1 MQTPLIDLESARALV
16 ARGWSVVP
24 TASDAEKRPQGSFAT
39 AKSWRD
45 FSDRLPTD
53 AELAGWFGA
62 KPRRGGVVLHKGQLC
77 VDRDTKDSMPDGSA
91 PWEETDHGSHEFFL
105 CAAEAKPSHDHDAKI
120 DYLTYGSF
128 VRLANPRCL
137 LDWKG
142 DLPRWEV
149 GAAKTA
155 AAPDVE
161 TAAVPLSGG
170 TIRDTLIAQGWKS
183 IGVHG
188 NREDFSRPGAAHP
201 SRCDAS
207 LFDGSSFKVWSTAA
221 MAPNPAQNQEP
232 PPAPVI
238 KSAAELAEED
248 PQLTEAVVTFCRR
261 GSFALVSGDPKA
273 GKTTLALKICAKKA
287 AEGFRCLYADF
298 ENGPALFWHRLKK
311 VSSSPLEC
319 LHYLD
324 CRFSPTIDYIA
335 AAMREIGGGDLL
347 VIDCWGLLIAGD
359 GVEDESSNA
368 LVSQYFL
375 RVRRTIGEFNA
386 ATIILHHTPKSG
398 ANEKLCFAGAGA
410 SSLQRY
416 VQTIARISQDK
427 SGAYWFNALCR
438 EFDDPFTPVLIRPAP
453 PLGLQSQTW
462 LPQ

>member
-1 MQTPLIDLESARALV
+1 MTNPLIDLETARALV

-24 TASDAEKRPQGSFAT
+24 TASDMEKRPQGNFAT

-53 AELAGWFGA
+53 AELLGWFGP

-77 VDRDTKDSMPDGSA
+77 VDRDTKDSLPDGSA
-91 PWEETDHGSHEFFL
+91 PWEETDHGSHEFFQ
-105 CAAEAKPSHDHDAKI
+105 CTAETKPSHDHDAKI

-128 VRLANPRCL
+128 VRFANPQCL
-137 LDWKG
+137 LDWEG
-142 DLPRWEV
+142 DLPRWETS
-149 GAAKTA
+149 AAETA
-155 AAPDVE
+155 VTPAVE

-170 TIRDTLIAQGWKS
+170 TIRDTLIAQGWKP
-183 IGVHG
+183 IGIHG

-201 SRCDAS
+201 TRCDAS

-221 MAPNPAQNQEP
+221 MAPKPAATVEP
-232 PPAPVI
+232 PPVPVV
-238 KSAAELAEED
+238 KSVAELAAED
-248 PQLTEAVVTFCRR
+248 PQLSEPVVNFCRR

-287 AEGFRCLYADF
+287 TEGFRCLYADF

-311 VSSSPLEC
+311 VSNSTQDG

-324 CRFSPTIDYIA
+324 CRFSPTIDCIA
-335 AAMREIGGGDLL
+335 AAMREIGEVDLL

-375 RVRRTIGEFNA
+375 RVRRTLGEFNA

-438 EFDDPFTPVLIRPAP
+438 EFDDPFTPVLLRAAPSSRP
-453 PLGLQSQTW
+453 
-462 LPQ
+462 